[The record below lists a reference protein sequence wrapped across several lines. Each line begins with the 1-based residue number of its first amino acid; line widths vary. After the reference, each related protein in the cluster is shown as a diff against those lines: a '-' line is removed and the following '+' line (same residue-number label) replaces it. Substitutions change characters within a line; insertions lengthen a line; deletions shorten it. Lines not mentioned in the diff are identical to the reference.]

1 MFFSKDRKR
10 EIHDIKKVMDM
21 PDYEELP
28 APAVMPSPKSQF
40 KERESAAPLFVKVD
54 KYRDIITSIHE
65 MKLYVS
71 STKQVFSVLQE
82 IESLRA
88 DTLNVLRA
96 TMQRLERSVIEMD
109 SELLRPQGVAMSE
122 EKSSEVTHIE
132 SSLSELQKQLLDL
145 KRELQGVK

>member
-10 EIHDIKKVMDM
+10 EMSQIKELVEEDEEM
-21 PDYEELP
+21 PV
-28 APAVMPSPKSQF
+28 AMPSPAPVTRL
-40 KERESAAPLFVKVD
+40 KEKETAAPLFVKVD
-54 KYRDIITSIHE
+54 KYRDLITSIHE

-82 IESLRA
+82 VESLRSDA
-88 DTLNVLRA
+88 LNVLRA
-96 TMQRLERSVIEMD
+96 TLQRLERSVVEMD
-109 SELLRPQGVAMSE
+109 SELLRPQGVTLTE
-122 EKSSEVTHIE
+122 EKSSEVSHIE

>member
-1 MFFSKDRKR
+1 MFFSKDKKELR
-10 EIHDIKKVMDM
+10 DIKEVMEM
-21 PDYEELP
+21 PDEELP
-28 APAVMPSPKSQF
+28 LPAAPLPSVQL

-54 KYRDIITSIHE
+54 KYRDIISSIHE

-71 STKQVFSVLQE
+71 STKQVFNVLQE

-88 DTLNVLRA
+88 DTLGVLRT
-96 TMQRLERSVIEMD
+96 TMQRLERSVISMD
-109 SELLRPQGVAMSE
+109 AELLRPQGVAITE

-145 KRELQGVK
+145 KRELQGMK